1 MIEVLRSLAVADGM
15 PQRGLPRGWA
25 TLFGIGFAIGIAAGA
40 FFG

>member
-1 MIEVLRSLAVADGM
+1 MIEVLRSLAIADQA
-15 PQRGLPRGWA
+15 PQRWVPRGWA